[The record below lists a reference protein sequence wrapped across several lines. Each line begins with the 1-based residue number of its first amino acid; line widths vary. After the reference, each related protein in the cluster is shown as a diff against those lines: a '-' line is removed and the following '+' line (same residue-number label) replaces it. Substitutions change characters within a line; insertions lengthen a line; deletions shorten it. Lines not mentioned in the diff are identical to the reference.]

1 MPVIQPASSGQIKL
15 LRKLSMRKHRYRERL
30 WIAEGMRTVE
40 QILSR
45 RGDLVL
51 QIYLDTNLPE
61 PPSFIP
67 SSADI
72 RSLEPDL
79 LEALSDTDT
88 PQGILALCAMP
99 EDAKRQNLA
108 ENGKGVIVALDAIQD
123 PGNLGTIIR
132 TASWFEAAAI
142 VAGTGTADPYHPKT
156 VRSTAG
162 ATGATPLVS
171 GDLAEILSFYSAR
184 GWDVILLDS
193 ANDSIPLRETV
204 KKERQILVLGNE
216 GNGISRKVREL
227 GFPSVEIPGN
237 STNVESLNVA
247 MACGIA
253 LYHFS

>member
-61 PPSFIP
+61 PPPFIP

-88 PQGILALCAMP
+88 PQGILALSTMP
-99 EDAKRQNLA
+99 EDANRQDLA
-108 ENGKGVIVALDAIQD
+108 ENGQGVIVALDAIQD
-123 PGNLGTIIR
+123 PGHLDTIIR
-132 TASWFEAAAI
+132 TASWYEAPAI
-142 VAGTGTADPYHPKT
+142 VRGTGTTRPRHPNT
-156 VRSTAG
+156 VRSRARV
-162 ATGATPLVS
+162 TGASHLVT
-171 GDLAEILSFYSAR
+171 GDLAELLSLCAAR
-184 GWDVILLDS
+184 GWDVILIDS
-193 ANDSIPLRETV
+193 ANDSLPLRDTV
-204 KKERQILVLGNE
+204 RKERKILVLGNE
-216 GNGISRKVREL
+216 GNGISR
-227 GFPSVEIPGN
+227 
-237 STNVESLNVA
+237 
-247 MACGIA
+247 
-253 LYHFS
+253 

>member
-1 MPVIQPASSGQIKL
+1 
-15 LRKLSMRKHRYRERL
+15 MRKHSSRERL

-61 PPSFIP
+61 PPPFIP

-88 PQGILALCAMP
+88 PQGILALSTMP
-99 EDAKRQNLA
+99 EDANRQDLA
-108 ENGKGVIVALDAIQD
+108 ENGQGVIVALDAIQD

-162 ATGATPLVS
+162 ATGATPLVI

-184 GWDVILLDS
+184 GWDVLLLES
-193 ANDSIPLRETV
+193 ANNSIPLSETV
-204 KKERQILVLGNE
+204 KKEHQIVNLGDE
-216 GNGISRKVREL
+216 GNSISRKVREL
-227 GFPSVEIPGN
+227 GVPSLKFPGN
-237 STNVESLNVA
+237 STNGESLNVA
-247 MACGIA
+247 MAGAIA